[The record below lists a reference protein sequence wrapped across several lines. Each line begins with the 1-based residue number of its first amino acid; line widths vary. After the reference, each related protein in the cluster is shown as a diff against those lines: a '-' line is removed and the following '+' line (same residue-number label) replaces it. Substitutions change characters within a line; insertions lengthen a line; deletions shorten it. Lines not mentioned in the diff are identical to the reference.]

1 MEVAHLRPGGYSC
14 KFTTGVCSRP
24 VPDKVRWVCTHF
36 QSIIVKTD
44 IPSDEKKNVCNS
56 FYTMW
61 WMPHTMWLVVAYD
74 LLECRH
80 LIDIIANLSSLCG
93 LTWHMV
99 LKKMWLSKWMSEKK
113 FNKSCVQ
120 VRKTRETKTKMSSWL
135 LEEAESGINLHSSCH
150 HVSLV
155 CETHSSENVSA
166 MILLWQS
173 VKKVIF
179 TACHSGKLRLA
190 YTWG

>member
-1 MEVAHLRPGGYSC
+1 MSLHP
-14 KFTTGVCSRP
+14 FP
-24 VPDKVRWVCTHF
+24 VNNCEDRN
-36 QSIIVKTD
+36 SIWWR
-44 IPSDEKKNVCNS
+44 KNVCNS

-74 LLECRH
+74 LLEYRH

-99 LKKMWLSKWMSEKK
+99 LKKFVIKQVNVWKKVQQELCTSKK
-113 FNKSCVQ
+113 NQ
-120 VRKTRETKTKMSSWL
+120 RNQDKMSSWL